1 MGDTDEISQ
10 LILRE
15 RQASDRGWWH
25 RMRTAYTP
33 NATVWVNW
41 FSGSATEFIV
51 RSEYVAANGDHAT
64 HRLAPPVIDIVNDR
78 AVAEVPA
85 AIEVRAEIGGI
96 QADLVSSTRLLYR
109 ATRCHGR
116 WLLGSLLAIY
126 ERDTL
131 IPVIAGAVPTLD
143 NAHLAALRP
152 SYRWM
157 AYHSCA
163 GGYAVDNDLP
173 GDDRPDTVR
182 AIYAET
188 FSWLRTGNTRTAPF
202 GLAR

>member
-1 MGDTDEISQ
+1 MSDTDEISQ

-15 RQASDRGWWH
+15 RHASDRGWWH

-41 FSGSATEFIV
+41 FSGSATEFIA
-51 RSEYVAANGDHAT
+51 RSEHIAANGDHTT

-85 AIEVRAEIGGI
+85 AIAVRAEIGGI

-109 ATRCHGR
+109 AVRSHGR
-116 WLLGSLLAIY
+116 WLLDSMLVIY

-131 IPVIAGAVPTLD
+131 VPVMPGAVPTI
-143 NAHLAALRP
+143 NEARWAALRP
-152 SYRWM
+152 TYRWL
-157 AYHSCA
+157 AYHLRA
-163 GGYAVDNDLP
+163 RGYAVDSELP

-182 AIYAET
+182 AIYAEA
-188 FSWLRTGNTRTAPF
+188 FRWLQTSNTSTKPL